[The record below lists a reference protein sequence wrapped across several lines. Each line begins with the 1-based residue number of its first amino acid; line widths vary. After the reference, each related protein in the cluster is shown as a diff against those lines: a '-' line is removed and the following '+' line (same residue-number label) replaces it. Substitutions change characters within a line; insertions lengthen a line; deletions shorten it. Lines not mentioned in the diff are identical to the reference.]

1 MGRAALRGVQGLAW
15 VEKIPIADIG
25 EGERRSSAHR
35 RGTEHQEVAQ
45 LRPQRTEATGTG
57 CRPAPAG
64 SRSVRVGWRS
74 EASQEILSA
83 PSEGFSTPCLIL
95 GSSKATTDYRGGAI
109 IYVAP

>member
-1 MGRAALRGVQGLAW
+1 MGRAALRGSQGLAW
-15 VEKIPIADIG
+15 VEKVPITDIR

-57 CRPAPAG
+57 GRPAPVG
-64 SRSVRVGWRS
+64 SRSVRVVWRS

-83 PSEGFSTPCLIL
+83 PSEGFSTPWGLLRSWTSALRC
-95 GSSKATTDYRGGAI
+95 SWKFAY
-109 IYVAP
+109 